1 MIKKITALSLFLLCV
16 SAGISVA
23 SSPEKPKL
31 ILFHSLTCHECEQV
45 REGIM
50 PGIKEKYKDSLD
62 IEYRDIADIENYKLL
77 LGLKDRYKIVAEL
90 RVPVIFIAGEFLS
103 GKQAITGGLESS
115 ILRASAGSADS
126 PGAKPEVDLVGY
138 FLSFTPLAVVSAG
151 LIDGINPC
159 AFTVIVFFISFLALQ
174 GYRKWELLVIGS
186 FFILAVFLTYL
197 LLGLG
202 VLSFFYSL
210 KGFWIIRR
218 GVNLAVGGLTVCLA
232 MLAFKDFLKYRKTG
246 NTEGMS
252 LQLPQAVKNR
262 IHAVIGMH
270 YRKTPDCGVP
280 ASPKKIFSLVLTA
293 LATGFLVSILE
304 AVCTGQVYLPAITF
318 VLKSTPIKLQAL
330 GYLLLYN
337 LMFILPLAVVLIFSL
352 MGVSSRDF
360 SRIMKKNF
368 LAVKLLMALLFLG
381 LGVFLIWR
389 G

>member
-1 MIKKITALSLFLLCV
+1 
-16 SAGISVA
+16 
-23 SSPEKPKL
+23 
-31 ILFHSLTCHECEQV
+31 
-45 REGIM
+45 M
-50 PGIKEKYKDSLD
+50 PGIKEKYKDALD

-77 LGLKDRYKIVAEL
+77 LGLKKQYKVTAEL

-103 GKQAITGGLESS
+103 GKQEITGGLERL
-115 ILRASAGSADS
+115 ILRTLAGSPYS
-126 PGAKPEVDLVGY
+126 PAAKPEVDLVGY
-138 FLSFTPLAVVSAG
+138 FLSFTPWAVVSAG

-159 AFTVIVFFISFLALQ
+159 AFTVVVFFISFLALQ
-174 GYRKWELLVIGS
+174 GYRKRELLAIGS
-186 FFILAVFLTYL
+186 CFILAVFLTYL

-202 VLSFFYSL
+202 LFSFFYSL

-218 GVNLAVGGLTVCLA
+218 GVNLAVGGLSLCLA
-232 MLAFKDFLKYRKTG
+232 VMALWDFLEYKRTG

-270 YRKTPDCGVP
+270 YRQPKDGNGQVP
-280 ASPKKIFSLVLTA
+280 QKNILRLILTA
-293 LATGFLVSILE
+293 LITGFLVSILE
-304 AVCTGQVYLPAITF
+304 AVCTGQVYLPTITF

-337 LMFILPLAVVLIFSL
+337 LMFILPLAAVFAFSM
-352 MGVSSRDF
+352 MGVTSQDF
-360 SRIMKKNF
+360 SRVLKKNF
-368 LAVKLLMALLFLG
+368 LAVKVLMAVLFFS